1 MNRRLLAIASLVMS
15 AGVALAQEP
24 PPTVAALV
32 KHWQTSKA
40 FTVAVVETMPDD
52 QFSFKA
58 TAPEM
63 SFGEMASHIGD
74 ANNFYCSTATGG
86 KPAAKGAVFT
96 KAAVVEHIK
105 ESYDTCI
112 AGLQKMTEADLMKT
126 VGSGQRQMTAFEAFL
141 GGFTHAAHH
150 RAQLEVYLRLKSLQ
164 PPAYK
169 F

>member
-1 MNRRLLAIASLVMS
+1 MNRRLLAIASLLMS

-24 PPTVAALV
+24 PPMVAALA
-32 KHWQTSKA
+32 KHWQISKT
-40 FTVAVVETMPDD
+40 FTAAVVEAMPDD

-63 SFGEMASHIGD
+63 SFGEMASHIAD

-86 KPAAKGAVFT
+86 KPAAKGAAFT
-96 KAAVVEHIK
+96 KAAVIEHLR
-105 ESYDTCI
+105 ESYDACI
-112 AGLQKMTEADLMKT
+112 AGLQKMTDADLMKT
-126 VGSGQRQMTAFEAFL
+126 VGSGKRQMTAFEAYW

-150 RAQLEVYLRLKSLQ
+150 RAQLEVYLRLKSVQ